1 MRLILVLKDAAK
13 HNRRHKVFLPEVTY
27 LATRG
32 LRLKLLGL
40 VYLLEYIFLLD
51 LGGQMLFLT
60 LSSKESS
67 YLAC

>member
-32 LRLKLLGL
+32 FRLELLGL
-40 VYLLEYIFLLD
+40 VYLLKGIFLLD
-51 LGGQMLFLT
+51 LGGQMLFFL
-60 LSSKESS
+60 LSGEETS